1 MQLTLSTP
9 DCQQRQVLAYMK
21 EGNAIT
27 NMVATKAFHITR
39 LGDVIFR
46 LRKKGHEIKTE
57 LVKNKTNHQSH
68 AKYTLIK
75 KSTDEEN

>member
-1 MQLTLSTP
+1 M
-9 DCQQRQVLAYMK
+9 R

-27 NMVATKAFHITR
+27 NMVATKQFHITR

-46 LRKKGHEIKTE
+46 LRKKGHEINTE
-57 LVKNKTNHQSH
+57 RVKNMTNHQSH

-75 KSTDEEN
+75 ENSNENN